1 MVPQDD
7 SHTGHEEVVPWH
19 LTVSKHPRQGRQR
32 IRTEAGT
39 FETGPANGVGHQ
51 YGGDTK
57 SPPGPLRGRHRGGW
71 LRRANGGGHRLN
83 KGRPKR
89 GRAFKKSSARP
100 AV

>member
-57 SPPGPLRGRHRGGW
+57 GQPGPLRGRHRVVW
-71 LRRANGGGHRLN
+71 LIRANGGGQGVY
-83 KGRPKR
+83 KKAPQR
-89 GRAFKKSSARP
+89 GGGFTKQLP
-100 AV
+100 L